1 MLINSNIAKRFFFE
15 KKNDNKNSHL
25 EQLAN
30 SYLTMKYETVQGLL
44 FQSTVYTIY
53 YMHYY

>member
-15 KKNDNKNSHL
+15 KKKNDNKNSHL

-30 SYLTMKYETVQGLL
+30 SYLTMKY
-44 FQSTVYTIY
+44 
-53 YMHYY
+53 